1 MRFCFKC
8 LIKVCCMCM
17 DCVEDKWVMHNLKG
31 APTVIWLIVLD
42 CNVFVLLV
50 EVQER
55 LEKTK
60 NI

>member
-1 MRFCFKC
+1 MH
-8 LIKVCCMCM
+8 M

-31 APTVIWLIVLD
+31 ALTVIWLIVLD

>member
-1 MRFCFKC
+1 
-8 LIKVCCMCM
+8 M
-17 DCVEDKWVMHNLKG
+17 DCVKAKWVMHNLKG
-31 APTVIWLIVLD
+31 ALTAIWLIVLD

-50 EVQER
+50 EVQKR